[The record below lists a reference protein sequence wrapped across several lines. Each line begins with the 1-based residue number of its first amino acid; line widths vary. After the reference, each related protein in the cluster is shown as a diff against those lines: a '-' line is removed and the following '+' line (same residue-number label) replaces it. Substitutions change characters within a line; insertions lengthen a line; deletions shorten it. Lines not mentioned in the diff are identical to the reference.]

1 MSQRRTQ
8 ILQAARM
15 AGAAWHG
22 SPTARRAVLADAPH
36 LAQMLDELWEMT
48 RIPPT
53 PSEQRSARNDR

>member
-22 SPTARRAVLADAPH
+22 SPAARAAVLAEAPY
-36 LAQMLDELWEMT
+36 LAYVLDELWEMT
-48 RIPPT
+48 KVPPT
-53 PSEQRSARNDR
+53 ESKGAHDGH